1 MRSIL
6 LLSAAVAGVLGL
18 PVCVRAQDAA
28 ETAIIL
34 GGTGNA
40 QGRAQRSL
48 GSAIARGMGN
58 AAGAVAATTAARTRN
73 GGAPTQRSR
82 SYGRAQGNFAI
93 PLPGDVDPL
102 AKTNAPSFKV
112 GSGAT
117 LRVSGG
123 LRRKSAVVENASK
136 DAGR

>member
-18 PVCVRAQDAA
+18 PVCVHAQDAA

-58 AAGAVAATTAARTRN
+58 AAGAVAATTPARTPH
-73 GGAPTQRSR
+73 GSTTQRSR
-82 SYGRAQGNFAI
+82 SHGRTQGNFAI

-102 AKTNAPSFKV
+102 AKTDAPSFKV

-123 LRRKSAVVENASK
+123 LRRKSAVVEKAPE